1 MGSFF
6 DRTPTIEFGAPSY
19 AWLYLAIINEKLRL
33 QVTWEVVRV
42 AGEARNTPTFLA
54 TPIWCET
61 ERLVEYSRSGGSKK
75 LAMRA
80 AAEAMAQSGHC

>member
-1 MGSFF
+1 MDNIPPPQNMGSFF

-54 TPIWCET
+54 TPK
-61 ERLVEYSRSGGSKK
+61 YSRSGGSKK
-75 LAMRA
+75 IAMRA